1 MTDGLQSLGQH
12 INRVLAE
19 KTRPLFLEVDDD
31 LCLLESRGDGSRYG
45 FGKLEPGMSLD
56 RPLAILAT
64 ADPANKT
71 PQAWRFVELPG
82 YNYFLVLRNKLSA
95 ISMCC
100 GYDTVGG

>member
-64 ADPANKT
+64 ADPADKT
-71 PQAWRFVELPG
+71 WFAVRLKP
-82 YNYFLVLRNKLSA
+82 
-95 ISMCC
+95 
-100 GYDTVGG
+100 